1 MRAPA
6 SVSLSVGEGVWR
18 DFCLQHVE
26 MPLPGE
32 DVQEAEEECSW
43 ILDYPLLG

>member
-1 MRAPA
+1 M
-6 SVSLSVGEGVWR
+6 
-18 DFCLQHVE
+18 E

-32 DVQEAEEECSW
+32 DVQEAEEEHMKDLCNKYGIAYDCSW